1 MARSTY
7 RVGPSGLSGAVRDI
21 LREESELVGRSVE
34 GAVADTCDEL
44 ADDIGRR
51 AASLFGGTGAYA
63 GGWTDTVNRNGADTV
78 GVVYNGG
85 PDRSLAHLLEYGH
98 ELYVNAGRPP
108 GNRTV
113 HAGRVEGR
121 PHIAPAVKESGDYL
135 DRRLRRDL

>member
-21 LREESELVGRSVE
+21 LRGESELVGRSVE
-34 GAVADTCDEL
+34 GAVADTCDKL
-44 ADDIGRR
+44 AGDIGQS

-63 GGWTDTVNRNGADTV
+63 SGWTDTVNRNGADTV

-108 GNRTV
+108 GNHAV

-121 PHIAPAVKESGDYL
+121 PHIAPAVEDSSEYL